1 MRRIGEPVQTD
12 VDVMSMLQRV
22 GATPGS
28 VVTLR
33 KAPAGV
39 LVGSSGETAELDAAV
54 ASHVFV
60 ATIVRNEGV
69 NAACNTSIIRKP
81 VLQVAV

>member
-1 MRRIGEPVQTD
+1 MDGVVSIDRVSLTESRQVIVRRIGEPVQTD

-60 ATIVRNEGV
+60 ATI
-69 NAACNTSIIRKP
+69 T
-81 VLQVAV
+81 